1 MEILLVCSV
10 SRVPYFHGGCMI
22 PIASKKWLPHLSLW
36 MAMALASAGPL
47 LAQQHNLSA
56 ADLENGARIYNAN
69 CFACHGQNGDLVAG
83 VDLRRGFFRHVSTD
97 DELARVVLNGVPGTA
112 MPPNRLTPQELQGVV
127 AYVRSLKNSQAGAIQ
142 LGDPRRGQLLAEG
155 KGACL
160 NCHQINGKGSH
171 IAPDLSEEGMLR
183 NPAFLQNVLTD
194 SKAMAQPRNR
204 FIRAVT
210 SDGETI
216 TGRRLNEDTDT
227 VQIIDSNERL
237 RSISKADLRE
247 YTVQKETA
255 MPSYR
260 DKFTNRELSDVV
272 AYLVS
277 LKGGQR

>member
-1 MEILLVCSV
+1 MN
-10 SRVPYFHGGCMI
+10 
-22 PIASKKWLPHLSLW
+22 PIANKKWLLHLGLGI
-36 MAMALASAGPL
+36 ALALAGPL
-47 LAQQHNLSA
+47 AAQQHNLSP
-56 ADLENGARIYNAN
+56 ADLESGARLYNAN

-97 DELARVVLNGVPGTA
+97 DDLAKVVLNGIPGTA

-127 AYVRSLKNSQAGAIQ
+127 AYVRSLKNSQVDPIQ
-142 LGDPRRGQLLAEG
+142 LGDRHRGQVLAEG

-160 NCHQINGKGSH
+160 TCHQIYGQGSH
-171 IAPDLSEEGMLR
+171 IAPDLSEEGVLR
-183 NPAFLQNVLTD
+183 NPAFLQNVLMD
-194 SKAMAQPRNR
+194 PKVAAQQKNR

-210 SDGETI
+210 KSGETI

-247 YTVQKETA
+247 YTVQSETQ
-255 MPSYR
+255 MPSYKDR
-260 DKFTNRELSDVV
+260 FTAGELADVV

-277 LKGGQR
+277 LRGGAR